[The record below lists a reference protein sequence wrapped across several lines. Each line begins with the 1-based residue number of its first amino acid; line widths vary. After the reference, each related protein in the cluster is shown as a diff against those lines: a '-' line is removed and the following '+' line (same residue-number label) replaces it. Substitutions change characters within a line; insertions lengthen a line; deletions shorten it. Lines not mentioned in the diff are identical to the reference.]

1 MVRRRREPPRPVE
14 WDGGEWVDVGPDGRW
29 RPSVGERFRALT
41 VLGVFFGILL
51 VLGVLLSIGG
61 DDDEDDVTAS
71 TTTTDGSP
79 TTASTTTEPID
90 PTSVAGED
98 PPEPCIF
105 DDRQSMALRPP
116 ADVVVKVLNGTPKG
130 GFAGDVTRRLAG
142 LGYES
147 VEPGNA
153 GRIAVTRIDYRVG
166 YCAEA
171 FRMITDLGVPT
182 TALYAM
188 EPGSDAALSRSDLLI
203 TLGRDSL
210 EDAAG

>member
-1 MVRRRREPPRPVE
+1 MVSRRREPPRPVD

-29 RPSVGERFRALT
+29 SPSLGERFRALT
-41 VLGVFFGILL
+41 VLGVSF
-51 VLGVLLSIGG
+51 GVLLVVAVLLSVGGG
-61 DDDEDDVTAS
+61 DEGEDVAAA

-79 TTASTTTEPID
+79 ATASTTTEPID
-90 PTSVAGED
+90 PTSIAGEA

-105 DDRQSMALRPP
+105 DDRQSLALRAP

-130 GFAGDVTRRLAG
+130 GLAGDVSRELGT
-142 LGYES
+142 LGYETT
-147 VEPGNA
+147 EPGNA
-153 GRIAVTRIDYRVG
+153 GRIAVTRIDYRAG

-171 FRMITDLGVPT
+171 FRMITDLGVPS

-188 EPGSDAALSRSDLLI
+188 EPGSEAALSRSDLLI

-210 EDAAG
+210 DAEG